1 MTIRQKPAPTLQELV
16 EYVSEK
22 LGSPVSVSSIQKDI
36 YAMRYDAS
44 LGFNAPIEYSQEK
57 RGYIYTDP
65 DYSINKIPLSE
76 EDLQGLEMAIGI
88 LEQFKGIPAIG
99 LFEDSIT
106 KLAAAVK
113 HSRSTETNSSVLI
126 LDRPKRY
133 QGIQFMEDLVDAIRQ
148 KKVLRISY
156 HPFNKPEARKH
167 TVHPYFIREYQ
178 GRMYLVGKDIHPS
191 KESKFLTFA
200 FDRMKDVVVMNQSFT
215 EEHVDQENYFRSAI
229 GISMSGEQ
237 PVRIILAFNPTQ
249 TAYIRSQPIH
259 SSQLILEEKEN
270 QCLVEL
276 ELVINYELISLL
288 FSFRDQVRVLEPQNL
303 VHTMRETSERL
314 YSMYHSV

>member
-1 MTIRQKPAPTLQELV
+1 MKIGIACFR
-16 EYVSEK
+16 
-22 LGSPVSVSSIQKDI
+22 IQYTKDI

-148 KKVLRISY
+148 KRY
-156 HPFNKPEARKH
+156 
-167 TVHPYFIREYQ
+167 
-178 GRMYLVGKDIHPS
+178 
-191 KESKFLTFA
+191 
-200 FDRMKDVVVMNQSFT
+200 
-215 EEHVDQENYFRSAI
+215 
-229 GISMSGEQ
+229 
-237 PVRIILAFNPTQ
+237 
-249 TAYIRSQPIH
+249 
-259 SSQLILEEKEN
+259 
-270 QCLVEL
+270 
-276 ELVINYELISLL
+276 YE
-288 FSFRDQVRVLEPQNL
+288 
-303 VHTMRETSERL
+303 
-314 YSMYHSV
+314 